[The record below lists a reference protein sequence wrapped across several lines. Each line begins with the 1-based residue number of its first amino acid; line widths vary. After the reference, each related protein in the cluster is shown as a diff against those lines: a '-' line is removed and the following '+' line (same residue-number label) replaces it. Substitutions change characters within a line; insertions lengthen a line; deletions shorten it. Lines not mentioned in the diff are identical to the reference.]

1 MALGRQRDRQAE
13 MLVTWSELPRSP
25 GHVFYD
31 RLQAILIAAG
41 FDSFVEELCASHYA
55 VVRGRPSLPPGRYF
69 RMLLIG
75 YFEGIDSERG
85 LEWRC
90 ADSLS
95 LREFLRLAERE
106 SVPDHSWLSRT
117 RSRLPLEL
125 HEQVFTWALHR
136 LSEHG
141 LIKGE
146 RIGVDASTMEAN
158 AALRSIV
165 RRDSGEGYSEMLTRM
180 AKESGIA
187 TPTADDLVRLD
198 RARTGKKLS
207 NAEWESPIDPDAK
220 IARLKDGRTRLAYKP
235 EHALDLD
242 TGAIIAAELHEAD
255 RGDTVSLPVTLEA
268 AMEQLAALDVAPT
281 PEAPAELITDKGYH
295 SRDTLKRLADGPWKT
310 RVSERRIDGVLRW
323 HGDHAAQRAVYNN
336 RARLLS
342 GVARQ
347 AFRLRA
353 EWVERS
359 FALILD
365 RGGMRRA
372 WLRGRANIHKRY
384 LIHVAGYNPG
394 LIMRL
399 LTRAGTPRELH
410 ARGSPYLFCIIL
422 PDAAL
427 LAIIALADGHPIA
440 VLAITLEADP
450 FD

>member
-1 MALGRQRDRQAE
+1 
-13 MLVTWSELPRSP
+13 MLITWADLPRSP
-25 GHVFYD
+25 GHIFYD
-31 RLQAILIAAG
+31 KLQAVLISAG
-41 FDSFVEELCASHYA
+41 FDGFVEGLCATLYA
-55 VVRGRPSLPPGRYF
+55 PTRGRPSLPPGRYF

-95 LREFLRLAERE
+95 LREFLRLSERE
-106 SVPDHSWLSRT
+106 RVPDHSWLSRT

-125 HEQVFTWALHR
+125 HDQVFTWVLQR
-136 LSEHG
+136 LGDHG
-141 LIKGE
+141 LIRGE

-158 AALRSIV
+158 AALRTIV
-165 RRDSGEGYSEMLTRM
+165 RRDSGEDYRAMLTRM
-180 AKESGIA
+180 AKESGIE

-198 RARTGKKLS
+198 RARKGKKLS
-207 NAEWESPIDPDAK
+207 NADWQSPTDPDAK
-220 IARLKDGRTRLAYKP
+220 IAKLKDGRTHLAYKP

-242 TGAIIAAELHEAD
+242 TGAVIAAELHEAD
-255 RGDTVSLPVTLEA
+255 QGDTSTLPST
-268 AMEQLAALDVAPT
+268 LAAAAEHLAAVDAAPT
-281 PEAPAELITDKGYH
+281 AEAPADLIADKGYH
-295 SRDTLKRLADGPWKT
+295 SRDTLKTLEDGPWKT
-310 RVSERRIDGVLRW
+310 RVSERRIDGFLRW
-323 HGDHAAQRAVYNN
+323 HGDDAARRAVYNN

-372 WLRGRANIHKRY
+372 WLRGRENVHKRY
-384 LIHVAGYNPG
+384 LIHVAGYNLG
-394 LIMRL
+394 LVMRL
-399 LTRAGTPRELH
+399 LTGAGTPREFH
-410 ARGSPYLFCIIL
+410 ARGLAYLFSLIAPDGALIVVIL
-422 PDAAL
+422 LVAEGEFAILVAA
-427 LAIIALADGHPIA
+427 IDP
-440 VLAITLEADP
+440 DP